1 MKKQQ
6 LEFISFE
13 SFFFL
18 SSDQI
23 QSAWS
28 KHELW
33 FQFLV
38 YCIFL
43 IVYFLCNLYPVSG
56 LSFIHLFLA
65 HVT

>member
-13 SFFFL
+13 CFFFL

-38 YCIFL
+38 
-43 IVYFLCNLYPVSG
+43 
-56 LSFIHLFLA
+56 
-65 HVT
+65 